1 MVATSSQ
8 IVVLIAGIANAG
20 SDCGA
25 DAIGRSEPPLQ
36 NYKGAGFRLGA
47 HILGLRSIRSIQAN
61 SRDQRP
67 TACECW
73 QSQSTLAGLGSETAS
88 LV

>member
-20 SDCGA
+20 SHCGA

-36 NYKGAGFRLGA
+36 NYKGAGFSSEETGA
-47 HILGLRSIRSIQAN
+47 SAFL
-61 SRDQRP
+61 
-67 TACECW
+67 
-73 QSQSTLAGLGSETAS
+73 
-88 LV
+88 